1 MTNLVRIFPV
11 PSGMVLNLVKMNP
24 KRIMNTLLQTAIQ
37 RFIELKASA
46 TLEPISE
53 AKNNM
58 YNLHS
63 HNLF

>member
-1 MTNLVRIFPV
+1 MNIWHE
-11 PSGMVLNLVKMNP
+11 MNP